1 MGRYLYILLESLAS
15 HLLSQYY
22 KVFFKRIVVIYRN
35 WEMNKLIGILFF
47 LLTPLLGLSQAED
60 SLKQQNLFEV
70 RIDKDFD
77 QKYRRRLRQLRRTY
91 PMALHA
97 KEMIKEFE
105 EELARIERK
114 RSKKKYGKAAHR
126 ELKSEFSFNIK
137 DLYVSEGDLLLRL
150 IHRETGMTVSEIIKK
165 YHGKTQHGVYA
176 AMAKLWGHNLK
187 EKYDPSGDD
196 WLTELIIKDINDG
209 HIPFDKSMNKLDKEG
224 YKKGMKSYRAT
235 KRANRKN
242 NRNVKK
248 QLRKKKRTS
257 EK

>member
-35 WEMNKLIGILFF
+35 REMNQLIGILFF
-47 LLTPLLGLSQAED
+47 LLIFPSAFSQADD
-60 SLKQQNLFEV
+60 SLKQQELLEV
-70 RIDKDFD
+70 RIDKNFD
-77 QKYRRRLRQLRRTY
+77 QKYRRRLNQLRRTY

-97 KEMIKEFE
+97 KKMIEEFE
-105 EELARIERK
+105 AELARIER
-114 RSKKKYGKAAHR
+114 RRTKKKYGKAAHR

-137 DLYVSEGDLLLRL
+137 DLYVDEGDLLLRL

-176 AMAKLWGHNLK
+176 TMAKLWGHSLK
-187 EKYDPSGDD
+187 DRYDPSGDD

-224 YKKGMKSYRAT
+224 YKKSMKSYRAT

-242 NRNVKK
+242 SRRVKK
-248 QLRKKKRTS
+248 QLRQ